1 MRELSRRRDQQSGA
15 ATALSMVRLAW
26 GGLHV
31 SAQQRYSVTK
41 HTQGEGKR
49 EALTHTLTMSDIDYT
64 TAAESLAT
72 ELENEG
78 VEADVDE
85 LEADIRTNAN
95 EYGLRLEEAV
105 RTVASNRKPSDGDIN
120 PFAGNS
126 SDPAVSIADIED
138 EHEAAGTDEDGED
151 QAAWV
156 TIEAAQVMGTWQADH
171 SSIKQKAEIADETGR
186 TVVTVWVGDDQPTFE
201 EGDVVRLQN
210 VPTDEYQGRYT
221 LNIAPGRSTVEQ
233 TDADVSPADDTE
245 SVSGRVVRVQD
256 GLIKRCAEEDCSRTL
271 QNGNCSE
278 HGAVDHEYDLRL
290 KVTLD
295 DGVET
300 HEINFN
306 REAVE
311 DLMDTTLEAEIEVA
325 QDALDTEV
333 PGENMAEELLTSQMM
348 VEGPEMYGYILAEEF
363 GLIGTVGSEAVNEA
377 LVEAREARSAL

>member
-1 MRELSRRRDQQSGA
+1 
-15 ATALSMVRLAW
+15 
-26 GGLHV
+26 
-31 SAQQRYSVTK
+31 
-41 HTQGEGKR
+41 
-49 EALTHTLTMSDIDYT
+49 MSDIDYT

-151 QAAWV
+151 QTAWV